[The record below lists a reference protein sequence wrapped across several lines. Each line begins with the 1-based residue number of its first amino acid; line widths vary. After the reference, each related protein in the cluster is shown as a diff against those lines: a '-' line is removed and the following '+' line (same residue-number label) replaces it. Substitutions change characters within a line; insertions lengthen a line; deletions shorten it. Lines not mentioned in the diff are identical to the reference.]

1 MKSDIGEILKGFKNY
16 LGEGV
21 IVAALGFAVTPI
33 LTRILS
39 VADYGILNVFLS
51 YVSIATIIFT
61 LNVHS
66 SVGRYFYDQKS
77 DFPQFLGSIV
87 LLSTLLFIV
96 SATLF
101 VHFSDYSWF
110 MVASLLFLTAAAILE
125 SVFRQIYQ
133 AKLESQKIAFASVMK
148 AVLILIFVLVLALL
162 YSDGGVEIPLLAR
175 VVAGVLV
182 VVYFS
187 VVIVRHIGFGIDKAH
202 FKFCLVYAI
211 PLIPYALS
219 NIVLAHFDRIM
230 VQEIVDSASAGLYS
244 FAYNIGFIM
253 SLVVGALN
261 SSFYPIFFSN
271 YKNKEYQEHDQS
283 IYKTQN
289 VIFLAFIFLLLY
301 AEEIGA
307 ILGPAEYAEAI
318 NVVPVVVLGYVFYSY
333 FSIYNRN
340 FDYAKKTYISTTVMV
355 LSVAFNVSTNYIFI
369 PQYGYIA
376 AAYTTLGSYI
386 LLFLLSWFASNYVLK
401 IHSVGMFVLFSPLF
415 KLLPVLVLSLV
426 VKQLDISWYYAC
438 VIDTVLLLGSIWT
451 VYPNIFALVSR
462 ISVKVRR

>member
-1 MKSDIGEILKGFKNY
+1 MKSDILEILKGFKNY
-16 LGEGV
+16 LGEGIV
-21 IVAALGFAVTPI
+21 VAALGFAMTPI
-33 LTRILS
+33 LTRIMS
-39 VADYGILNVFLS
+39 VSDYGVLNVFLS

-61 LNVHS
+61 LNIHS

-87 LLSTLLFIV
+87 LFSTFLFM
-96 SATLF
+96 LF
-101 VHFSDYSWF
+101 AAAFIYFSDYSRF
-110 MVASLLFLTAAAILE
+110 MTTCLLFLTAMAIIE

-133 AKLESQKIAFASVMK
+133 ALLESQKIAFTSILK
-148 AVLILIFVLVLALL
+148 TGLIFVFIIFLAFL

-175 VVAGVLV
+175 VVAGGLV

-187 VVIVRHIGFGIDKAH
+187 VAIVKHIGFGIDKAH

-230 VQEIVDSASAGLYS
+230 VQEMVDNTSAGLYS

-261 SSFYPIFFSN
+261 SSFYPVFFAN
-271 YKNKEYQEHDQS
+271 YNNKEYQQHDQS
-283 IYKTQN
+283 VYKTQN
-289 VIFLAFIFLLLY
+289 AIILAFVFLLLY

-307 ILGPAEYAEAI
+307 VLGPTEYAETM
-318 NVVPVVVLGYVFYSY
+318 NVVPAVVLGYVFYSY

-340 FDYAKKTYISTTVMV
+340 FDYAKKTYISTIVMV
-355 LSVAFNVSTNYIFI
+355 LSVVFNIVANYIFI
-369 PQYGYIA
+369 PKYGYIA
-376 AAYTTLGSYI
+376 AAYTTLGSYL

-401 IHSVGMFVLFSPLF
+401 IHSVAMWGLLRPLF
-415 KLLPVLVLSLV
+415 KLLPVLVFSLSA
-426 VKQLDISWYYAC
+426 KQFDIAWYYAI
-438 VIDTVLLLGSIWT
+438 VIDTVLLLGAIWM
-451 VYPNIFALVSR
+451 VYPDILTLVNR
-462 ISVKVRR
+462 ILVKAK